1 MDTEAAAPAMDTAAD
16 TAPAES
22 APAPEAK
29 DEVAAATPPDAG
41 RRNPRTEK
49 YKQEVNDLLTA
60 YEQKQAR
67 LAAER
72 REAAERAPK
81 PEPEGLR
88 EGESWDDIYS
98 KQTPEAQRAM
108 AEMRKAFTRK
118 TQELAAERRRIEA
131 QNRALMDSG
140 IVDQLAAEAG
150 KVPDDFDPFNP
161 EHLQQVI
168 ESKVAARL
176 KQVLEPL
183 HKQHQQHES
192 RARYE
197 NFKAEHPDLVND
209 SAIKQGVYAALQKDP
224 TLKLEAAYW
233 MVKGKALA
241 AKQREDADRAE
252 VRRRAHQ
259 RAAQVTSRGSR
270 PGKQVLTAE
279 MTDGNAWDI
288 YNRLLKARG
297 Q

>member
-1 MDTEAAAPAMDTAAD
+1 MEEQAAAPVSAD
-16 TAPAES
+16 TAPVET
-22 APAPEAK
+22 APAEASV
-29 DEVAAATPPDAG
+29 DEVAAATPVDAG
-41 RRNPRTEK
+41 RRNPQPDK
-49 YKQEVNDLLTA
+49 YKQEVNELLTA
-60 YEQKQAR
+60 YEAKQAR
-67 LAAER
+67 LVAER

-81 PEPEGLR
+81 PDPQGLL

-118 TQELAAERRRIEA
+118 TQELAAERRKIEA

-140 IVDQLAAEAG
+140 IVDQLAVEAG

-168 ESKVAARL
+168 ESKVASRL

-197 NFKAEHPDLVND
+197 NFKAEHPDLVSD
-209 SAIKQGVYAALQKDP
+209 GAIKQGVYAALQKDP
-224 TLKLEAAYW
+224 SLKLEAAYW

-241 AKQREDADRAE
+241 QQQRESADRAE

-279 MTDGNAWDI
+279 MTDGSAWDI

>member
-1 MDTEAAAPAMDTAAD
+1 MEAQAAAPAMDTAAD

-29 DEVAAATPPDAG
+29 DEVAAATPDDAG
-41 RRNPRTEK
+41 RRNPKGDK
-49 YKQEVNDLLTA
+49 YKEEVNTLLNA
-60 YEQKQAR
+60 YEAKQAR
-67 LAAER
+67 LSAER
-72 REAAERAPK
+72 REAAARAPK
-81 PEPEGLR
+81 PELEGLR

-98 KQTPEAQRAM
+98 RQTPEAQRAM

-118 TQELAAERRRIEA
+118 SQDLAAEKRKIEA
-131 QNRALMDSG
+131 QNRALMESG

-161 EHLQQVI
+161 DHLMQVI

-176 KQVLEPL
+176 KQVLEPM

-224 TLKLEAAYW
+224 SLKLEAAYW

-241 AKQREDADRAE
+241 KQQRESADRAE

-259 RAAQVTSRGSR
+259 RAAQVTSRGGR

-279 MTDGNAWDI
+279 MADGNAWDI